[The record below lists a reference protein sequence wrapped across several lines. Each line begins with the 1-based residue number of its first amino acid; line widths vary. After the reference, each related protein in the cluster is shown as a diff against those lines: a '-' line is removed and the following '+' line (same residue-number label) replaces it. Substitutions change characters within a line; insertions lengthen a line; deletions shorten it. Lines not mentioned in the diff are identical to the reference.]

1 LPSQKLITIIGP
13 TAIGKTN
20 LAVNLALSI
29 DAEIISA
36 DSRQVYRRMDI
47 GTGKDLSEYK
57 VDNCRIPYHL
67 IDIKN
72 AGEEYDVFQFQNDFY
87 KAFQDINS
95 RNKIPILCGGSGM
108 YIEAAL
114 NPYKMIPLPD
124 HSEWRD
130 ELLKMD
136 HEELIERLNKL
147 RPTQHNTTDLTDME
161 RTIRA
166 IEIESLKQNQR
177 ESIISPL
184 QEYVV
189 FGLNIDRDKLRERIK
204 LRLDSRLEGG
214 MIEEVKNL
222 IADGVSKQ
230 SLFYYG
236 LEYRFISSFLT
247 GEITYE
253 QMYVKLL
260 QAIRRFAKKQ
270 MTWFRRMERNGIKI
284 NWIDAELNTEQK
296 VEYIKA
302 SL

>member
-1 LPSQKLITIIGP
+1 
-13 TAIGKTN
+13 
-20 LAVNLALSI
+20 
-29 DAEIISA
+29 
-36 DSRQVYRRMDI
+36 
-47 GTGKDLSEYK
+47 
-57 VDNCRIPYHL
+57 
-67 IDIKN
+67 
-72 AGEEYDVFQFQNDFY
+72 
-87 KAFQDINS
+87 
-95 RNKIPILCGGSGM
+95 
-108 YIEAAL
+108 
-114 NPYKMIPLPD
+114 
-124 HSEWRD
+124 
-130 ELLKMD
+130 
-136 HEELIERLNKL
+136 
-147 RPTQHNTTDLTDME
+147 LTDME

>member
-1 LPSQKLITIIGP
+1 
-13 TAIGKTN
+13 
-20 LAVNLALSI
+20 
-29 DAEIISA
+29 
-36 DSRQVYRRMDI
+36 
-47 GTGKDLSEYK
+47 
-57 VDNCRIPYHL
+57 
-67 IDIKN
+67 
-72 AGEEYDVFQFQNDFY
+72 
-87 KAFQDINS
+87 
-95 RNKIPILCGGSGM
+95 
-108 YIEAAL
+108 
-114 NPYKMIPLPD
+114 
-124 HSEWRD
+124 
-130 ELLKMD
+130 
-136 HEELIERLNKL
+136 
-147 RPTQHNTTDLTDME
+147 
-161 RTIRA
+161 
-166 IEIESLKQNQR
+166 
-177 ESIISPL
+177 L